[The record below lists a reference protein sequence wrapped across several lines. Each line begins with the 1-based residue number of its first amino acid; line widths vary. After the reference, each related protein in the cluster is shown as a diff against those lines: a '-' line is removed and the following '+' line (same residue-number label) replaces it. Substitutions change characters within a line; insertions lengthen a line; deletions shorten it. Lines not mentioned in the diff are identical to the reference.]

1 MNGRKT
7 GYSKQFA
14 IKTSL
19 PQDLIVNL
27 PVVTADCSLQTAN
40 LFMHSV
46 NFKEILSVTLILFSV
61 IDILGSIPVIIDLR
75 KKAGAINAR
84 RATLVSGGMMIAFL
98 YLGKEILKLFGV
110 DVASFAVAGALIL
123 FLIGLEMILG
133 RNIFKHDTVHSN
145 ATSIVPIAFPMIA
158 GAGTMTT
165 ILSLKAAYQEV
176 NIIIAILINLV
187 FIYLVL
193 RSSAWIE
200 GLLGAAGTDVL
211 RKIFGLIL
219 IAISIKLFRSTL

>member
-1 MNGRKT
+1 MNT
-7 GYSKQFA
+7 
-14 IKTSL
+14 
-19 PQDLIVNL
+19 
-27 PVVTADCSLQTAN
+27 
-40 LFMHSV
+40 V
-46 NFKEILSVTLILFSV
+46 NFKEILSLTLILFSV

-176 NIIIAILINLV
+176 NIIIAILLNLV

-200 GLLGAAGTDVL
+200 KLLGAAGTDVL

>member
-1 MNGRKT
+1 L
-7 GYSKQFA
+7 SKQTNSRKQATDMYSF
-14 IKTSL
+14 
-19 PQDLIVNL
+19 NL
-27 PVVTADCSLQTAN
+27 
-40 LFMHSV
+40 
-46 NFKEILSVTLILFSV
+46 KEIISVTLILFSV
-61 IDILGSIPVIIDLR
+61 IDILGAIPIIIDLR
-75 KKAGAINAR
+75 KKAGSINAR
-84 RATLVSGGMMIAFL
+84 RATLVSGGLMIAFL
-98 YLGKEILKLFGV
+98 YVGKEILKLFGV

-133 RNIFKHDTVHSN
+133 RNIFKHDTVHTN

-165 ILSLKAAYQEV
+165 ILSLKAAYEEV
-176 NIIIAILINLV
+176 NIIVGILLNLI

-200 GLLGAAGTDVL
+200 SQLGVAGTDVL

-219 IAISIKLFRSTL
+219 IAISIKLFRSMI

>member
-1 MNGRKT
+1 VRQVNSLHSLIFKLDHFM
-7 GYSKQFA
+7 YS
-14 IKTSL
+14 L
-19 PQDLIVNL
+19 NV
-27 PVVTADCSLQTAN
+27 
-40 LFMHSV
+40 
-46 NFKEILSVTLILFSV
+46 KEIVSVTLILFSV

-75 KKAGAINAR
+75 KKAGGINAR
-84 RATLVSGGMMIAFL
+84 RATLVSGGLMIAFL
-98 YLGKEILKLFGV
+98 YVGKEILKLFGV

-133 RNIFKHDTVHSN
+133 RNIFKHDAVHSN

-165 ILSLKAAYQEV
+165 ILSLKAAYQEI
-176 NIIIAILINLV
+176 NIIFGILINLIV
-187 FIYLVL
+187 IYFVL

-200 GLLGAAGTDVL
+200 RQLGTTGTDVL

-219 IAISIKLFRSTL
+219 IAISIKLFRSML